1 MPLGDSLSKE
11 KTNINTKINK
21 EEPKEPNNTG
31 NNKFSNYNMLLESG
45 IDIKNI
51 PVYDSIEEVAE
62 WPGGD
67 WNAVQG
73 EGVGDKLIK
82 LDNTKKVEKKDNNI
96 NMDDEDILEFGTL
109 EKKTDLYRPYTPPI
123 EDLVQVNPNK
133 VKGDTNMKVSLD
145 KKNSIKS
152 KGTFKNYENLVY
164 NEEKGLL
171 YDPLTNKCYDIKAK

>member
-1 MPLGDSLSKE
+1 
-11 KTNINTKINK
+11 
-21 EEPKEPNNTG
+21 
-31 NNKFSNYNMLLESG
+31 MLLESG

-51 PVYDSIEEVAE
+51 PIYDSIEEVAE

-67 WNAVQG
+67 WNAVQN

-82 LDNTKKVEKKDNNI
+82 LDNTKKLEKKDNNI

-145 KKNSIKS
+145 KKIVLKAR
-152 KGTFKNYENLVY
+152 E
-164 NEEKGLL
+164 LL
-171 YDPLTNKCYDIKAK
+171 KIMKTLCIMKKRVFCMIL